1 MKRLEG
7 KHLVITGINSE
18 RSIAYGIARACR
30 DEGAELVLTYN
41 NERFAER
48 LAKYGEAFNAPV
60 VKMDAADDAS
70 IADAA
75 EAVKA
80 HWADGADGV
89 LHSIAWAPREAIAGS
104 FLAGISRDGFLAA
117 MNVSVYSFAAIMKAF
132 APQMTRG
139 GAFLTLSYLGAERV
153 VSNYNTM
160 GVAKSALEATV
171 RYAAADLGPRGIR
184 VNALSCGPVKTLA
197 AAGIK
202 DFSKMLNENA
212 AIAPMRANISLDDVG
227 ATAAFYFSDAA
238 RMTTGQ
244 TIYIDGGFEMMAP
257 GAAL

>member
-1 MKRLEG
+1 MRLAG
-7 KHLVITGINSE
+7 KHIVITGINSE
-18 RSIAYGIARACR
+18 RSIAYGIAKACKA
-30 DEGAELVLTYN
+30 EGAELILTYN
-41 NERFAER
+41 NPRFEAR
-48 LAKYGEAFNAPV
+48 LKQYGETFEAPV
-60 VKMDAADDAS
+60 VTLDAADDAS
-70 IADAA
+70 MDAAA

-80 HWADGADGV
+80 IWPDGVDGV

-104 FLAGISRDGFLAA
+104 FLDGISREGFHGA
-117 MNVSVYSFAAIMKAF
+117 MNVSVYSFAGIMKAF

-139 GAFLTLSYLGAERV
+139 GAFLTLSYLGSERV
-153 VSNYNTM
+153 VPNYNTM
-160 GVAKSALEATV
+160 GVAKAALEATV
-171 RYAAADLGPRGIR
+171 RYAAADLGPKGIR

-202 DFSKMLNENA
+202 HFSKMLNENA
-212 AIAPMRANISLDDVG
+212 AVAPMRANITLEDVG

-257 GAAL
+257 GAAC